1 MQDGSQCGADGSNT
15 IGRAVCHACRKEP
28 ELTWIAKQA
37 VQVPLPPHWQ
47 EHEDDSGN
55 PYFYDTNTGKT
66 FWRTAWNEF
75 GFECFGRIPWTRVF
89 SSAPPPWCLNPT
101 V

>member
-1 MQDGSQCGADGSNT
+1 VVVVRSPDARADRLT
-15 IGRAVCHACRKEP
+15 IGKTVCHVCRKEP

-55 PYFYDTNTGKT
+55 PYFYDTNTGKKH
-66 FWRTAWNEF
+66 
-75 GFECFGRIPWTRVF
+75 
-89 SSAPPPWCLNPT
+89 
-101 V
+101 

>member
-1 MQDGSQCGADGSNT
+1 
-15 IGRAVCHACRKEP
+15 VCRKEP

-55 PYFYDTNTGKT
+55 PYFYDTNTGKKH
-66 FWRTAWNEF
+66 
-75 GFECFGRIPWTRVF
+75 
-89 SSAPPPWCLNPT
+89 
-101 V
+101 